1 MSHSLKF
8 ASDKKFLFIGL
19 KFPITCNFFTSTIK
33 FGIFKFLSYF
43 AY

>member
-1 MSHSLKF
+1 LNFS
-8 ASDKKFLFIGL
+8 
-19 KFPITCNFFTSTIK
+19 ITCIFFTSTIK